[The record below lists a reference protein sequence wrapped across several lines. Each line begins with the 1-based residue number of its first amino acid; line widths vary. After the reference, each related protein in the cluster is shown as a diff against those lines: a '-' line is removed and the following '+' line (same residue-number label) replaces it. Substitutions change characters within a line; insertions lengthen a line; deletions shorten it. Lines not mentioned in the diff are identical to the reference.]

1 MSSFC
6 SAPKKPTMKSPN
18 SPVSLNRLIFST
30 TRFSARRNRS
40 GPRPTVNLMR
50 GFGNMLEFVVLV
62 ALAVASIAAP
72 AGGQLHVL
80 TNSVSGQPL
89 SIREGPMGMPS
100 TSPGDPYWFQQGAI
114 SDQKTYNSVGAR
126 VSIRTVYDKVNNDAH
141 SYWVGSILANGA
153 FVQVGYYNG
162 LTTTNQYY
170 CCAWFY
176 EYFPPRNDTSPP
188 IIGPAGSAGPIGSL
202 HTYSMNYNSRFGVW
216 SFYMDNQYLGSS
228 PTAGPPD
235 YLGSG
240 PWGAWPSRPPVSSL

>member
-1 MSSFC
+1 MC
-6 SAPKKPTMKSPN
+6 
-18 SPVSLNRLIFST
+18 
-30 TRFSARRNRS
+30 
-40 GPRPTVNLMR
+40 
-50 GFGNMLEFVVLV
+50 GFGNMIEVVL
-62 ALAVASIAAP
+62 LLPLPVASIAAP

-89 SIREGPMGMPS
+89 PIREGPMGMPS
-100 TSPGDPYWFQQGAI
+100 TSSGDPYWFQQGAI

-141 SYWVGSILANGA
+141 SYWVGSTLANGA

-188 IIGPAGSAGPIGSL
+188 IIGPAGSAGPIAAR
-202 HTYSMNYNSRFGVW
+202 HTYSVYYKSRFGVW
-216 SFYMDNQYLGSS
+216 SLYIDNQYLCSS
-228 PTAGPPD
+228 PTAGQQD
-235 YLGSG
+235 YL
-240 PWGAWPSRPPVSSL
+240 